1 MVRLQDVEIVVV
13 ATNYHPCEQSWLR
26 AASDGEL
33 VASVFHFVSQ
43 VKVIIVLEI
52 AHHIFRCIRSAHLR
66 HAALRPLL
74 VHIGIAAAARRRTEA
89 GGSIVRCPTAL
100 CRIATVRLCTA
111 SPSSLSLLHRRLEG
125 EAG

>member
-43 VKVIIVLEI
+43 VKVIIGLES
-52 AHHIFRCIRSAHLR
+52 AHHIFRCIRAEHLR
-66 HAALRPLL
+66 HSALRPLL
-74 VHIGIAAAARRRTEA
+74 VNIGMAAAARRRTEV
-89 GGSIVRCPTAL
+89 GGLLARFPTGLARIVM
-100 CRIATVRLCTA
+100 
-111 SPSSLSLLHRRLEG
+111 
-125 EAG
+125 